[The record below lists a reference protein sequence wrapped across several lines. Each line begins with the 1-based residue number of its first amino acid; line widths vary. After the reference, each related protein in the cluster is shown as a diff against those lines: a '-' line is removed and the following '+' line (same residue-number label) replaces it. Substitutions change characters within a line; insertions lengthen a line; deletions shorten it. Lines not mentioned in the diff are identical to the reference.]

1 MDSPTVRNGH
11 RQILTRISQLP
22 VKDVKVTNRTL
33 DRETVLGLCGSGLPH
48 NAPGLVLILQ
58 QLLKSL
64 LLIIGFSRIAT
75 ALGLSKSLIGSITV
89 FYRVQGLLISLMPL
103 NPRSNPST

>member
-64 LLIIGFSRIAT
+64 LLIGFSRIAT

-89 FYRVQGLLISLMPL
+89 FYRVQGLLINLTPL